1 MSATSR
7 ARQRKTIGWT
17 RTKRTCLHP
26 AKLPPFNVTEFQDQ
40 AHRANKLTLT
50 KKTRGAFGNRKQKA
64 EVAA

>member
-1 MSATSR
+1 MSAQSKS
-7 ARQRKTIGWT
+7 RQRPTIGWT
-17 RTKRTCLHP
+17 RTPRAAKP

-50 KKTRGAFGNRKQKA
+50 KTVRGAFGSRKKKA